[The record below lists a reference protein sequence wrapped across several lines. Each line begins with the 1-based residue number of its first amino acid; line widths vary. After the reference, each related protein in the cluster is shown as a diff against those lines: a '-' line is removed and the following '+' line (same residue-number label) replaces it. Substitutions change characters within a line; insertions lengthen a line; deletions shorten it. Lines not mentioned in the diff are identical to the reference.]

1 MERQILVV
9 LAHPD
14 DESMGMGGRIAL
26 HAREGTPIT
35 YLCSTRGQMGR
46 HLGRPVLATRESLPI
61 LRERE
66 LREACRVLG
75 IGDLR
80 FLGLWDK
87 TVEFEDPDLLA
98 RRIRAIIEELQPS
111 LVLTYHPVHGGHQ
124 DHCAAG
130 AAALGAVRLIEQAQ
144 RPKLQAIVHPKLV
157 EQIQAPVI
165 PFDIRP
171 VADVKLAAVRAHQ
184 SQTQTLAGGWA
195 WKPEAIERYRT
206 EFPTE
211 YFMDLLPLLD

>member
-26 HAREGTPIT
+26 HAREGSPIT
-35 YLCSTRGQMGR
+35 YLCATRGQMGR
-46 HLGRPVLATRESLPI
+46 HLGRPALATRESLPG

-66 LREACRVLG
+66 LRDACRILG

-87 TVEFEDPDLLA
+87 TMEFEDPDLLA
-98 RRIRAIIEELQPS
+98 GRIRTIIDELRPS
-111 LVLTYHPVHGGHQ
+111 LILTYHPVHGGHQ

-130 AAALGAVRLIEQAQ
+130 AATLGAVRLLEPAD
-144 RPKLQAIVHPKLV
+144 RPRVQCIIHPQLVDRVHGLLT
-157 EQIQAPVI
+157 
-165 PFDIRP
+165 PFDIRS
-171 VADVKLAAVRAHQ
+171 VAEIKLAAVRAHQ

-195 WKPEAIERYRT
+195 WKPDAVLRYRS
-206 EFPTE
+206 EYPTE
-211 YFMDLLPLLD
+211 YYLELLP